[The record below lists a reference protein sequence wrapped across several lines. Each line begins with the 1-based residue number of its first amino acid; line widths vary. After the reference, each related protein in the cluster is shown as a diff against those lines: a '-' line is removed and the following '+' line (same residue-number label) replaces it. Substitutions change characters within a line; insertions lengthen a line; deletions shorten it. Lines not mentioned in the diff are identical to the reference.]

1 MTTSY
6 SSSLRLSLI
15 GDGDQAGVWG
25 DTTNYNLGTL
35 LEEAITGVVGI
46 SLTSLSS
53 YTLKSYNGTYDDAR
67 SMVLVFTGS
76 PTTTVTVTAPLVN
89 KFYVITNL
97 TGQIIT
103 MSASGG
109 ANSVNIP
116 AGVTAQVYCD
126 QYAITGATGFYSA
139 QTGSAGNFTV
149 NGTLTA
155 NGIADLGTL
164 SATSGTFS
172 GNLSASGALNSY
184 TAASFTASITN
195 TTMPVT
201 AVASGTLFVGQII
214 SGTGVTSGTYI
225 TAQLS
230 GTAGSTGT
238 YSVSATPS
246 TNPTGSITITGAVG
260 VVSQN
265 PVLNG
270 SLLTLGN
277 ISING
282 TANITGN
289 TTIGGTATI
298 GGNTAITGTLSA
310 TQDVSFTGT
319 GEMLIPVG
327 TTAQRVALPVKG
339 MIRYNTTLNQFE
351 GYSAIAG
358 QTIST
363 ITYVTTT
370 ATLTTSAAHGL
381 LTGAVVTISGASPA
395 AYNGTFSITVTGTTT
410 FTYTMA
416 TNPGANAT
424 VVGSYYTGSWNSLA
438 GSSAVANGTIYE
450 NGQTITSNY
459 TMTAGN
465 NGESAG
471 PITVNT
477 GVTVTIPTGSRWVIN

>member
-1 MTTSY
+1 MTTTY

-67 SMVLVFTGS
+67 SMVIVFTGS
-76 PTTTVTVTAPLVN
+76 PTVTVTVTAPLVN

-126 QYAITGATGFYSA
+126 STGVTGATGFYSA

-155 NGIADLGTL
+155 NGV

-184 TAASFTASITN
+184 TTASFTASITN
-195 TTMPVT
+195 TTMTVT

-289 TTIGGTATI
+289 TTIGG
-298 GGNTAITGTLSA
+298 NTAITGTLSA

-327 TTAQRVALPVKG
+327 TTAQRIALPVNG
-339 MIRYNTTLNQFE
+339 MIRYNTTLNQYE
-351 GYSAIAG
+351 GYLANAG
-358 QTIST
+358 QTISS

-370 ATLTTSAAHGL
+370 ATLTTSTAHGL
-381 LTGAVVTISGASPA
+381 TTGAVVTISGASPS

-424 VVGSYYTGSWNSLA
+424 VVGSYYSGFWNPLGGSL
-438 GSSAVANGTIYE
+438 VANGVVFE

-459 TMTAGN
+459 IMTAGN
-465 NGESAG
+465 NGMSAG
-471 PITVNT
+471 PITVAT
-477 GVTVTIPTGSRWVIN
+477 GVTVTIPTGSNWVIV